1 MIATFQE
8 GRPEQR
14 NAADSAALAAKVA
27 RKAELKKLEEEKAA
41 NASATMPVAR
51 KKVNKKKDD
60 NLDDLLSA
68 GLAKG
73 KKK

>member
-1 MIATFQE
+1 M
-8 GRPEQR
+8 
-14 NAADSAALAAKVA
+14 AAKVA

-41 NASATMPVAR
+41 NASASIPVAR

-60 NLDDLLSA
+60 NLDDLLSV
-68 GLAKG
+68 GLGKG